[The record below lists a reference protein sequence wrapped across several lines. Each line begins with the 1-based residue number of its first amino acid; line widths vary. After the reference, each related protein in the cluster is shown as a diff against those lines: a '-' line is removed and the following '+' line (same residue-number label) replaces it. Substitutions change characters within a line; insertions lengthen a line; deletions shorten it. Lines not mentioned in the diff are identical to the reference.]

1 MLGLMQLKFR
11 SGATPAETKAASIAL
26 QEGLENPSPGWKII
40 NSWVD
45 LGAGVVYTVVD
56 ITEGAAPRSEV
67 LKRFLQFRVLPAV
80 ESTSF
85 IPLVETKESLAVYL
99 KM

>member
-1 MLGLMQLKFR
+1 MLGLIQLKFR
-11 SGATPAETKAASIAL
+11 STATPAETKAAAIAL
-26 QEGLENPSPGWKII
+26 QEGLQNPGPEWKII
-40 NSWVD
+40 NSWTD
-45 LGAGVVYTVVD
+45 LGAGVVYTVAD
-56 ITEGAAPRSEV
+56 ITEGVPRNEAI
-67 LKRFLQFRVLPAV
+67 KRFLEFRVLPAV